1 MAKPLDKS
9 TLEASKFSNKL
20 SFEPDTQMITPF
32 DFMRMVFVV
41 SGDPS

>member
-20 SFEPDTQMITPF
+20 TFEADTM
-32 DFMRMVFVV
+32 
-41 SGDPS
+41 